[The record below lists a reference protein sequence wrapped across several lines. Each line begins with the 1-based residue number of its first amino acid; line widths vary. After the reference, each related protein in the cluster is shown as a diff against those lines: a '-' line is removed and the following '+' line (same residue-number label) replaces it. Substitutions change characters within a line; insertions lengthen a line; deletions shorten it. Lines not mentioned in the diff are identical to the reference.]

1 MKLQDPHS
9 MQFLPLL
16 VALGLAAHAAAQQ
29 GHVRTAD
36 HPLPPTVSFATTS
49 PDLALG
55 ARQALPDA
63 ALASP
68 AVAAPI
74 APSSR
79 PRGARPAQA
88 SAEALPDAV
97 LFDRP
102 RGAELWAMG
111 HDWKASFD
119 GRGFTFIPF
128 FGSEA
133 PRNFPLR
140 IELASAT
147 VGGTA
152 LRLVDGI
159 PQLDGNTVR
168 TDRGDV
174 TEVVATGLRAVEQSF
189 VFRDLRHRG
198 AIEVDLAMPTEL
210 AVTATADGLRFA
222 NEHGFVT
229 YTKAI
234 AKDAAGASLP
244 LAMQWDG
251 DSLHITIP
259 SEFVAAAQLP
269 LVLDPIVSTNPA
281 IAPSNA
287 LLLRLPD
294 SATLQSPDRSFV
306 IWQQQWSATDHDCL
320 GRVLDQNLAW
330 ATNITTIDISTEN
343 WLGSQVASSGGA
355 RNFMVVAQVDA
366 QAALTWIA
374 GRIVPDN
381 GVAGAVID
389 IERSGVVGLSGNNY
403 RPDVGGDPYV
413 GPGAY
418 FNVVWEHQTSP
429 GNRDIHYKLVQQ
441 SGALLTS
448 NPSVLANLADDETF
462 PSISKSNWEVDWHIA
477 YQRRYPIFPND
488 QDIWEARVTYFGTI
502 AVAPLAIAGTVL
514 DELRPC
520 VSSLALPQGYI
531 GGAIAMVAYERV
543 SGGQADIFCAA
554 IDYGGGASAVFN
566 LSANEAGGAFAGRN
580 QIFPEV
586 DTDGV
591 RFVVG
596 YSEFSGT
603 DYDTYLSTLAFD
615 PPTTTFRL
623 DEERVL
629 LGGTVGVDDY
639 WTRISAYHS
648 GSGQPNPRYIVTGAD
663 ISLNNIPVWEYGGY
677 TPGWA
682 LFGFYPTQCGS
693 LTITPSGT
701 PAIGQTISFQVN
713 TALPSGTVFGG
724 QGYTLLTALGCNCIL
739 GVSNGVVLGNPL
751 SVLIPANVNLVGSFW
766 SVQGFGFSGANCLGF
781 LDLSDTVDFVV
792 R

>member
-1 MKLQDPHS
+1 MKTQDHFPTKWI
-9 MQFLPLL
+9 PLL
-16 VALGLAAHAAAQQ
+16 ALTPLTASLAAQEF
-29 GHVRTAD
+29 VRRAD
-36 HPLPPTVSFATTS
+36 HPLPPTVAVATTS

-55 ARQALPDA
+55 ARQVLPDA
-63 ALASP
+63 AQVP
-68 AVAAPI
+68 AAVTAPI

-79 PRGARPAQA
+79 TRGAQLPGAR
-88 SAEALPDAV
+88 AEALPDAV
-97 LFDRP
+97 LFDQP

-128 FGSEA
+128 FGSDA

-140 IELASAT
+140 IELASAS
-147 VGGTA
+147 VGGEA
-152 LRLVDGI
+152 LQLVDGI
-159 PQLDGNTVR
+159 PRLDGNTVR
-168 TDRGDV
+168 TARGGLTELVV
-174 TEVVATGLRAVEQSF
+174 TQLREVEQSF
-189 VFRDLRHRG
+189 VFVQLPNRG
-198 AIEVDLAMPTEL
+198 AIHVDLVTSTEL
-210 AVTATADGLRFA
+210 VASATADGLRFT

-234 AKDAAGASLP
+234 AKDAAGASLS
-244 LAMQWDG
+244 LAMEWDG
-251 DSLHITIP
+251 DSVHITIP
-259 SEFVAAAQLP
+259 AEFVATAQLP
-269 LVLDPIVSTNPA
+269 LVLDPIVSTNPG
-281 IAPSNA
+281 IAPVNA

-306 IWQQQWSATDHDCL
+306 IWQQQWSVTDHDCL

-330 ATNITTIDISTEN
+330 AANLTTIDVTTNN
-343 WLGSQVASSGGA
+343 WLGSQVASAGGA

-366 QAALTWIA
+366 QAASTWIG
-374 GRIVPDN
+374 GRIIADT
-381 GVAGAVID
+381 GIAGSVID

-403 RPDVGGDPYV
+403 RPDVGGDPYA

-441 SGALLTS
+441 SGALLTN

-462 PSISKSNWEVDWHIA
+462 PSISKSNWEVDWHVA
-477 YQRRYPIFPND
+477 YQRRFPLPPND
-488 QDIWEARVTYFGTI
+488 QDIWAARVTYFGTI

-531 GGAIAMVAYERV
+531 VGAIAMVAYERV
-543 SGGQADIFCAA
+543 SAGQADIFCAA

-629 LGGTVGVDDY
+629 LGGTVGFDDY

-648 GSGQPNPRYIVTGAD
+648 GSGQPNPRYIVTGANLG
-663 ISLNNIPVWEYGGY
+663 LNNIPVWEYGGY
-677 TPGWA
+677 APGFA
-682 LFGFYPTQCGS
+682 FFGFYPTPCGS

-739 GVSNGVVLGNPL
+739 GVSNGVVLGSPL
-751 SVLIPANVNLVGSFW
+751 SVPIPANVNLVGTFW

>member
-1 MKLQDPHS
+1 MPR
-9 MQFLPLL
+9 LPLL
-16 VALGLAAHAAAQQ
+16 VFLGLAAHAAAQHGLERPASHQ
-29 GHVRTAD
+29 
-36 HPLPPTVSFATTS
+36 LPPTVAVATTS
-49 PDLALG
+49 ADLALG
-55 ARQALPDA
+55 ARQLLPDA
-63 ALASP
+63 ALAP
-68 AVAAPI
+68 AAVAAPI
-74 APSSR
+74 APSPR
-79 PRGARPAQA
+79 LRGAQQPDA
-88 SAEALPDAV
+88 SAEGLLSSV

-102 RGAELWAMG
+102 RDAELWAMG

-128 FGSEA
+128 FGSDA

-147 VGGTA
+147 VGGKA

-174 TEVVATGLRAVEQSF
+174 TELIEAGLREVEQSF
-189 VFRDLRHRG
+189 VFRALHNRG
-198 AIEVDLAMPTEL
+198 AIEVDLAMRTEL
-210 AVTATADGLRFA
+210 AVTATAEGLRFA
-222 NEHGFVT
+222 NEHGFVA
-229 YTKAI
+229 YRKAV

-244 LAMQWDG
+244 LSMQWDG
-251 DSLHITIP
+251 DSVHITIP
-259 SEFVAAAQLP
+259 AEFVATAQLP
-269 LVLDPIVSTNPA
+269 LVLDPIVSTNPG
-281 IAPSNA
+281 IAPVNA

-294 SATLQSPDRSFV
+294 TATLQSPDRSLV
-306 IWQQQWSATDHDCL
+306 VWQQQWNATDHDCL

-330 ATNITTIDISTEN
+330 VANLTTIDISTDN
-343 WLGSQVASSGGA
+343 WLGPQVASAGGA

-366 QAALTWIA
+366 QTALSWIG
-374 GRIVPDN
+374 GRIVPET
-381 GVAGAVID
+381 GIAGSVID

-403 RPDVGGDPYV
+403 RPDVGGDPYA
-413 GPGAY
+413 GPGVC

-441 SGALLTS
+441 NGALLTS

-462 PSISKSNWEVDWHIA
+462 PSISKSNWEVDWHVA
-477 YQRRYPIFPND
+477 YQRRYPFFPND

-502 AVAPLAIAGTVL
+502 AVAPLTIAGTVL

-543 SGGQADIFCAA
+543 SAGQADIFCAA
-554 IDYGGGASAVFN
+554 IDYGGGAAAVFN
-566 LSANEAGGAFAGRN
+566 LSANEAGGTFAGRN

-603 DYDTYLSTLAFD
+603 DYDSYLSTLAFD

-623 DEERVL
+623 DEQRVL

-648 GSGQPNPRYIVTGAD
+648 GSGQPNPRYIVTGAN

-677 TPGWA
+677 APGFSF
-682 LFGFYPTQCGS
+682 FGFYPTQCGS

-724 QGYTLLTALGCNCIL
+724 QGYTWLTALGCNCIL
-739 GVSNGVVLGNPL
+739 GVSNGVVLGSSL
-751 SVLIPANVNLVGSFW
+751 SVAIPANVNLVGTAW